1 MRVKRI
7 AAVAFAGLAVLA
19 MAGCGAGR
27 TGGGGGSAG
36 ILVGTTDKV
45 TSLDPAMAYDNGSL
59 LAETQVYQFLL
70 NFPAGEAAP
79 KPDAADKCSFTTPT
93 VYTCTLKPGLK
104 FANGDPLTAKSVKFS
119 FDRMLKINHP
129 QGPAALLGNL
139 DHTDAPDDATVA
151 FTLKVANDQTFAAI
165 LPTQAAAIVDE
176 KVFPA
181 DAILADED
189 VVKAK
194 PFSGPYTIS
203 SYDKNKLVEY
213 KSNPDYN
220 GLFGKPATDTVT
232 VKYYAEASNLK
243 LDVQQG
249 NIDVVWHTLTPTD
262 IDSLRGSDK
271 VTVHQSPGGD
281 TRYIVFNLNT
291 QPGGSPEQKLAIRK
305 AVSVSVDREA
315 LASDVFKGTWSPLY
329 SPVPQ
334 GLPGATEPL
343 KDLYGTK
350 PDKVKAAKLLADAG
364 VTGPVELN
372 LQYNTDHYGST
383 SSEEY
388 AAIKNQLESTGLF
401 KVNLQS
407 TEWVSYQKARSTDGY
422 PLFQFGWFPDFP
434 DADDYLTP
442 FFQNDNFLRNHFSDP
457 KISAEL
463 QAEVTEPDPA
473 KRAAALATVQHDL
486 MADFMPIVPLLTGNQ
501 IAVAGKNVQG
511 VDKTLD
517 PSSKFRFG
525 VLSK

>member
-1 MRVKRI
+1 MRAKSV
-7 AAVAFAGLAVLA
+7 AAVGVAGLVVLA
-19 MAGCGAGR
+19 IAGCGSGK
-27 TGGGGGSAG
+27 TGGGGGTG
-36 ILVGTTDKV
+36 LVVGTTDKV

-70 NFPAGEAAP
+70 NFPAGEASP
-79 KPDAADKCSFTTPT
+79 KPDAAEKCEFTSPT
-93 VYTCTLKPGLK
+93 VYSCTMKPGLK
-104 FANGDPLTAKSVKFS
+104 FANGDPLTAKSAKFS

-139 DHTDAPDDATVA
+139 DHTDAPDEKTVN
-151 FTLKVANDQTFAAI
+151 FTLKVANDQTFPAI

-181 DAILADED
+181 ESILDDDA

-213 KSNPDYN
+213 KAYPDYN
-220 GLFGKPATDTVT
+220 GLFGKPKTDNVT
-232 VKYYAEASNLK
+232 VKYYGEAANLK

-249 NIDVVWHTLTPTD
+249 NIDVAWHTLAPTD
-262 IDSLRGSDK
+262 IESLRGNDK

-291 QPGGSPEQKLAIRK
+291 QPGGTPAGKLAVRK
-305 AVSVSVDREA
+305 AVATAIDRDA
-315 LASDVFKGTWSPLY
+315 LAKDVWKGTWSPLY

-334 GLPGATEPL
+334 GLPGASEPF
-343 KDLYGTK
+343 KDIYGAK
-350 PDKVKAAKLLADAG
+350 PNKDAAAKFLADAG
-364 VTGPVELN
+364 VATPVELN
-372 LQYNTDHYGST
+372 LQYNTDHYGQT

-388 AAIKNQLESTGLF
+388 AAIKNQLEATGLF

-407 TEWVSYQKARSTDGY
+407 TEWVSYQRARSTDGY
-422 PLFQFGWFPDFP
+422 PLFQFGWFPDYP

-442 FFQNDNFLRNHFSDP
+442 FFQPDNFLRNHFTDP
-457 KISAEL
+457 KITAEL
-463 QAEVTEPDPA
+463 QAELTEPDPA
-473 KRAAALATVQHDL
+473 KRAAALATLQHDL

-501 IAVAGKNVQG
+501 IAVSGKSVQG
-511 VDKTLD
+511 VEKTLD

>member
-1 MRVKRI
+1 MRVKDV
-7 AAVAFAGLAVLA
+7 AAVGCAGLAVLA
-19 MAGCGAGR
+19 IAGCGAGR
-27 TGGGGGSAG
+27 TGGGSGGAG
-36 ILVGTTDKV
+36 LVVGTTDKV
-45 TSLDPAMAYDNGSL
+45 TSLDPAKAYDNGSL

-70 NFPAGEAAP
+70 NFPPGQATP
-79 KPDAADKCSFTTPT
+79 QPDAADKCQFSTPT
-93 VYTCTLKPGLK
+93 VYSCTLKSGLK

-119 FDRMLKINHP
+119 FDRMVKINDP
-129 QGPAALLGNL
+129 QGPAALLANL
-139 DHTDAPDDATVA
+139 DHTDAPDDLTVN
-151 FTLKVANDQTFAAI
+151 FTLKKANDQTFAAI
-165 LPTQAAAIVDE
+165 LPTQASAIVDE

-181 DAILADED
+181 DSILDDDAI
-189 VVKAK
+189 VKAK
-194 PFSGPYTIS
+194 PFAGPYTIT

-213 KSNPDYN
+213 QSNPGYN
-220 GLFGKPATDTVT
+220 GLFGKPQNDAVT
-232 VKYYAEASNLK
+232 VKYYGEAANLK

-249 NIDVVWHTLTPTD
+249 NVDVAWHTLAPTD

-281 TRYIVFNLNT
+281 TRYLVFNLNT
-291 QPGGSPEQKLAIRK
+291 MPGANPAQKLAVRK
-305 AVSVSVDREA
+305 AVTVSVDRDA
-315 LASDVFKGTWSPLY
+315 LAKDVWKGTWTPLY

-334 GLPGATEPL
+334 GLPGATEPG
-343 KDLYGTK
+343 KELYGTK
-350 PDKVKAAKLLADAG
+350 PDKAAAAKYLSDAG
-364 VTGPVELN
+364 ITTPVELN
-372 LQYNTDHYGST
+372 IQYNTDHYGQT

-388 AAIKNQLESTGLF
+388 AAIKSQLESTGLF

-422 PLFQFGWFPDFP
+422 PIFQFGWFPDYP

-442 FFQNDNFLRNHFSDP
+442 FFGPDNFLRNHFSDP
-457 KISAEL
+457 KITAEL

-473 KRAAALATVQHDL
+473 KRAAVLATLQHDL
-486 MADFMPIVPLLTGNQ
+486 MADYLPTVPLLTGNQ